1 MSDIRVTTFWKGLL
15 VLVMLGL
22 SLPTLAFEPISII
35 PTQDLTIFF
44 SGLICGSLGILSL
57 YNLSLFF
64 TQRDKSSL
72 AFLSYVV
79 CILIWLN
86 ISLVNVT
93 SKMDRLDGL
102 ELNLDALAEE
112 ANLIVKAAQE
122 CINQSID

>member
-1 MSDIRVTTFWKGLL
+1 
-15 VLVMLGL
+15 
-22 SLPTLAFEPISII
+22 
-35 PTQDLTIFF
+35 
-44 SGLICGSLGILSL
+44 LICGSLGILSL